1 MKLYTIRRRNAWGS
15 PEEVEAIAKRAKEV
29 ADSDFPT
36 EVRWIRSYVLADQDG
51 TLGSLCVYQAVD
63 AEAIRRHSHRVGMPA
78 DEINE
83 ALETVLVRPDPVPA
97 SAPAFPQHLERNP
110 SMKPQLTRILAQEHI
125 ADLRRTAE
133 RGQLN
138 RTLRTD
144 RSGDARSSPALT
156 RRTPAIAGL
165 FQRIAP
171 GTPAPPATPRGGAP
185 CR

>member
-15 PEEVEAIAKRAKEV
+15 AEEVEAIAKRAKEV

-83 ALETVLVRPDPVPA
+83 ALDTVLVRPDPTPA
-97 SAPAFPQHLERNP
+97 SA
-110 SMKPQLTRILAQEHI
+110 
-125 ADLRRTAE
+125 TA
-133 RGQLN
+133 
-138 RTLRTD
+138 
-144 RSGDARSSPALT
+144 
-156 RRTPAIAGL
+156 
-165 FQRIAP
+165 
-171 GTPAPPATPRGGAP
+171 
-185 CR
+185 